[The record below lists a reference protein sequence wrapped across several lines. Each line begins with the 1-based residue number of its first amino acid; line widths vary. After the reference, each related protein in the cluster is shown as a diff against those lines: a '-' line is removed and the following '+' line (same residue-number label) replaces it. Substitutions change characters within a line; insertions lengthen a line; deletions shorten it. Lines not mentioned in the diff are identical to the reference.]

1 MTKIPF
7 TECQMEEGMRKA
19 EAQRP
24 VSHTHTHPLPLM
36 QAAPWAASLSFC
48 SAAGIRTNI
57 HFPSRSKVTTPRG
70 QNPRGPTQDLPRGRT
85 DRGHL
90 TRGGETC
97 VGGQQ
102 HPQGRQ
108 AMAILGPEVSN

>member
-19 EAQRP
+19 EARRP

-48 SAAGIRTNI
+48 SAAGIGTNI
-57 HFPSRSKVTTPRG
+57 HFSLTLQSHHAQGAEPQRAHPRPPKGPDRQRSPDPGRRDLCWWSAAPSREASNG
-70 QNPRGPTQDLPRGRT
+70 YIG
-85 DRGHL
+85 
-90 TRGGETC
+90 TRG
-97 VGGQQ
+97 V
-102 HPQGRQ
+102 
-108 AMAILGPEVSN
+108 

>member
-70 QNPRGPTQDLPRGRT
+70 QNPRGLHPRPPKGPDRQRSPDPGRRDLCWWSAAPSREASNGYI
-85 DRGHL
+85 G
-90 TRGGETC
+90 TRG
-97 VGGQQ
+97 V
-102 HPQGRQ
+102 
-108 AMAILGPEVSN
+108 